1 MLNSVLG
8 WQQYFEKMAC
18 YMNHIIRQTAWI
30 CELVKSNELRKWATE
45 NDGKENFK
53 AKQVGHRIV

>member
-30 CELVKSNELRKWATE
+30 CELVKSNELRKWATK

-53 AKQVGHRIV
+53 AK

>member
-1 MLNSVLG
+1 MLYES
-8 WQQYFEKMAC
+8 Y
-18 YMNHIIRQTAWI
+18 IIRQTAWI